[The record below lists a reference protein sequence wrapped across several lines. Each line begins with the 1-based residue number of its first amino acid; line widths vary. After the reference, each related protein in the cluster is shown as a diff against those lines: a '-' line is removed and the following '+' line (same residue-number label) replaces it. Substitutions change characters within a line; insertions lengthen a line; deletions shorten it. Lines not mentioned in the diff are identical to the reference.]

1 MIRFFVQVIIVFLCV
16 VLSIK
21 WTVEAILFREVYSD
35 RNRVTAGLSQVH
47 LDQLHF
53 LADQLVACPP
63 QEQGN
68 KLAEFGK
75 QSVGPLAILP
85 IAELAESEQSRL
97 KKANG
102 FIVRYADGMIDYLGV
117 PLSKDNYLLC
127 GPIGRLSNRFIE
139 LQVDGWLKGVRE
151 ALESS
156 GDVQT
161 TLSRYSSL
169 SRVPIRLEQ
178 RESLPDKVSEK
189 LTDYH
194 ESVFYQTDVGSF
206 VALELRDSS
215 QVLCLGPLLEV
226 TNYAQVAAV
235 YGILGWLLVAFAV
248 LAWMIIKVS
257 LRFRKIENAAV
268 EIADGNF
275 SARVD
280 ATKLGEA
287 TKLAVAFNTMVSKTE
302 SVIRT
307 QKELLQVVSHELRTP
322 LSRLKFAAA
331 LVPRSQIDQ
340 GLDSPGLVMLQ
351 SIDDIEAIVQEI
363 LFYVRNEQA
372 EPLQSKEIITI
383 NLALEGILRALR
395 IDYPQLQVEMVFAGS
410 DPGIKV
416 LADRRS
422 FQRVFVNLT
431 SNGARYAKS
440 LLRLRVSEVQESVS
454 GAGGLSYICID
465 VEDDGPGIPEAMRS
479 EVMKPFVRIDPGSQD
494 KEHASSHS
502 GLGLGLAIV
511 NRILQQHGG
520 SVQIDRGELGGCLVK
535 TRWPNT

>member
-1 MIRFFVQVIIVFLCV
+1 MIRFFIQIVIVFVCV

-35 RNRVTAGLSQVH
+35 RNRVVAGLSQVH

-85 IAELAESEQSRL
+85 IAELAESEHSRL
-97 KKANG
+97 KKTDG

-117 PLSKDNYLLC
+117 PLSNDHYLLC

-178 RESLPDKVSEK
+178 RENLPDKVFEK

-226 TNYAQVAAV
+226 TNYAQVAAG
-235 YGILGWLLVAFAV
+235 YGILGWLLVALAV

-287 TKLAVAFNTMVSKTE
+287 TKLAVAFNTMASKTE

-340 GLDSPGLVMLQ
+340 GYDSPGLVMLQ

-372 EPLQSKEIITI
+372 EPLQSKEIITV

-422 FQRVFVNLT
+422 FQRVLANLT
-431 SNGARYAKS
+431 SNAARYA
-440 LLRLRVSEVQESVS
+440 VSTVRIYVAESWEFDTQAASHRFV
-454 GAGGLSYICID
+454 YVD
-465 VEDDGPGIPEAMRS
+465 VEDDGPGIPGDLRS
-479 EVMKPFVRIDPGSQD
+479 EVMKPFVRIDPRSQD
-494 KEHASSHS
+494 EQQASSHS

-511 NRILQQHGG
+511 NRILLQHGG

-535 TRWPNT
+535 TRWPIT

>member
-117 PLSKDNYLLC
+117 PISEDNYLLC

-156 GDVQT
+156 GDVQA

-226 TNYAQVAAV
+226 TNYAQVAAG

-287 TKLAVAFNTMVSKTE
+287 TKLAVAFNTMASKTE

-454 GAGGLSYICID
+454 GAGELSYICID

-479 EVMKPFVRIDPGSQD
+479 EVMKPFVRIDPGSKD

>member
-1 MIRFFVQVIIVFLCV
+1 MIRFYIQVVIVFLCV

-21 WTVEAILFREVYSD
+21 WTVEGILFREVYSD
-35 RNRVTAGLSQVH
+35 RNRVIAGLSQVH
-47 LDQLHF
+47 LDELHF
-53 LADQLVACPP
+53 LAEQLVACPP

-68 KLAEFGK
+68 KLAELGK

-85 IAELAESEQSRL
+85 ISELAESEQSRL
-97 KKANG
+97 IKSDG
-102 FIVRYADGMIDYLGV
+102 FIVRYADGMIDFLGV
-117 PLSKDNYLLC
+117 PLSDDHYLLC
-127 GPIGRLSNRFIE
+127 GPIGRLTNRFIE
-139 LQVDGWLKGVRE
+139 LQVDSRLKGIRE

-156 GDVQT
+156 GDAQAT
-161 TLSRYSSL
+161 ISKYSSL
-169 SRVPIRLEQ
+169 LRVPIRIEQ
-178 RESLPDKVSEK
+178 RESLPGKVSEK

-194 ESVFYQTDVGSF
+194 QSVFYQTDVGNF

-215 QVLCLGPLLEV
+215 QVLCLGPLKEV
-226 TNYAQVAAV
+226 TNYAQVAAG
-235 YGILGWLLVAFAV
+235 YGILGWLLVALAV
-248 LAWMIIKVS
+248 FAWMIIKVS
-257 LRFRKIENAAV
+257 LRFRKIETAAV
-268 EIADGNF
+268 AIAAGNF

-287 TKLAVAFNTMVSKTE
+287 TKLAMAFNTMASKTE

-372 EPLQSKEIITI
+372 EPFQSKEVITI
-383 NLALEGILRALR
+383 NLALESILRAVR
-395 IDYPQLQVEMVFAGS
+395 IDYPQLQFEMVFAGT
-410 DPGIKV
+410 DPNIKV

-422 FQRVFVNLT
+422 FQRVFINLT
-431 SNGARYAKS
+431 SNVARYAES
-440 LLRLRVSEVQESVS
+440 MVRIHVSESNELNSHRESHRF
-454 GAGGLSYICID
+454 ICVD
-465 VEDDGPGIPEAMRS
+465 VEDDGPGIPGDFRS

-494 KEHASSHS
+494 KDQASSHS

-520 SVQIDRGELGGCLVK
+520 SVEIDRGELGGCLVN
-535 TRWPNT
+535 TRWPSG

>member
-53 LADQLVACPP
+53 LADQLAACPP

>member
-1 MIRFFVQVIIVFLCV
+1 
-16 VLSIK
+16 
-21 WTVEAILFREVYSD
+21 
-35 RNRVTAGLSQVH
+35 
-47 LDQLHF
+47 
-53 LADQLVACPP
+53 
-63 QEQGN
+63 
-68 KLAEFGK
+68 
-75 QSVGPLAILP
+75 
-85 IAELAESEQSRL
+85 
-97 KKANG
+97 
-102 FIVRYADGMIDYLGV
+102 
-117 PLSKDNYLLC
+117 
-127 GPIGRLSNRFIE
+127 
-139 LQVDGWLKGVRE
+139 
-151 ALESS
+151 
-156 GDVQT
+156 
-161 TLSRYSSL
+161 
-169 SRVPIRLEQ
+169 
-178 RESLPDKVSEK
+178 
-189 LTDYH
+189 
-194 ESVFYQTDVGSF
+194 
-206 VALELRDSS
+206 
-215 QVLCLGPLLEV
+215 LLEV

-287 TKLAVAFNTMVSKTE
+287 TKLAVAFNTMASKTE

-520 SVQIDRGELGGCLVK
+520 SVQIDRGALGGCLVK

>member
-75 QSVGPLAILP
+75 QSAGPLAILP

-117 PLSKDNYLLC
+117 PLSKDKYLLC

-465 VEDDGPGIPEAMRS
+465 VEDDGPGISEAMRG

-520 SVQIDRGELGGCLVK
+520 SVQIDRGALGGCLVK

>member
-1 MIRFFVQVIIVFLCV
+1 MIRFYIQVVIVFLCV

-35 RNRVTAGLSQVH
+35 RNRVIAGLSQVH
-47 LDQLHF
+47 LDELHF
-53 LADQLVACPP
+53 LAEQLVACPP

-68 KLAEFGK
+68 KLAELGK

-85 IAELAESEQSRL
+85 ISELAESEQSRL
-97 KKANG
+97 RKSDG
-102 FIVRYADGMIDYLGV
+102 FIVRYADGMIDFLGV
-117 PLSKDNYLLC
+117 PLSDDHYLLC
-127 GPIGRLSNRFIE
+127 GPIGRLTNRFIE
-139 LQVDGWLKGVRE
+139 LQVDSRLKGIRE

-156 GDVQT
+156 GDAQAT
-161 TLSRYSSL
+161 ISKYSSL
-169 SRVPIRLEQ
+169 LRVPIRIEQ
-178 RESLPDKVSEK
+178 RESLPGKVSEK

-194 ESVFYQTDVGSF
+194 QSVFYQTDVGNF

-215 QVLCLGPLLEV
+215 QVLCLGPLKEV
-226 TNYAQVAAV
+226 TNYAQVAAG
-235 YGILGWLLVAFAV
+235 YGILGWLLVALAV
-248 LAWMIIKVS
+248 FAWMIIKVS
-257 LRFRKIENAAV
+257 LRFRKIETAAV
-268 EIADGNF
+268 AIADGNF

-287 TKLAVAFNTMVSKTE
+287 TKLAMAFNTMASKTE

-383 NLALEGILRALR
+383 DLALEGILRALR
-395 IDYPQLQVEMVFAGS
+395 IDYPKLQVEMVFAGS
-410 DPGIKV
+410 DPNTKV

-431 SNGARYAKS
+431 SNAARYAES
-440 LLRLRVSEVQESVS
+440 MVRIHVSESNELNSHRESQRLV
-454 GAGGLSYICID
+454 CID
-465 VEDDGPGIPEAMRS
+465 VEDDGPGIPGDFRC

-494 KEHASSHS
+494 KDQASSHS

-520 SVQIDRGELGGCLVK
+520 SVQIDRGELGGCLVN
-535 TRWPNT
+535 TRWPSG

>member
-1 MIRFFVQVIIVFLCV
+1 
-16 VLSIK
+16 
-21 WTVEAILFREVYSD
+21 
-35 RNRVTAGLSQVH
+35 
-47 LDQLHF
+47 
-53 LADQLVACPP
+53 
-63 QEQGN
+63 
-68 KLAEFGK
+68 
-75 QSVGPLAILP
+75 
-85 IAELAESEQSRL
+85 
-97 KKANG
+97 
-102 FIVRYADGMIDYLGV
+102 
-117 PLSKDNYLLC
+117 
-127 GPIGRLSNRFIE
+127 
-139 LQVDGWLKGVRE
+139 
-151 ALESS
+151 
-156 GDVQT
+156 
-161 TLSRYSSL
+161 
-169 SRVPIRLEQ
+169 
-178 RESLPDKVSEK
+178 
-189 LTDYH
+189 
-194 ESVFYQTDVGSF
+194 
-206 VALELRDSS
+206 
-215 QVLCLGPLLEV
+215 
-226 TNYAQVAAV
+226 
-235 YGILGWLLVAFAV
+235 V

-287 TKLAVAFNTMVSKTE
+287 TKLAMAFNTMASKTE

-395 IDYPQLQVEMVFAGS
+395 IDYPQLHVEMVFAGS
-410 DPGIKV
+410 DPSIKV

-431 SNGARYAKS
+431 SNAARYAES
-440 LLRLRVSEVQESVS
+440 MVRIHVSESNELNSHRESQRLV
-454 GAGGLSYICID
+454 CID
-465 VEDDGPGIPEAMRS
+465 VEDDGPGIPGDFRS

-494 KEHASSHS
+494 EDQASSHS

-520 SVQIDRGELGGCLVK
+520 SVQIDSGPLGGCLVN
-535 TRWPNT
+535 TRWPSN

>member
-1 MIRFFVQVIIVFLCV
+1 
-16 VLSIK
+16 
-21 WTVEAILFREVYSD
+21 
-35 RNRVTAGLSQVH
+35 
-47 LDQLHF
+47 
-53 LADQLVACPP
+53 
-63 QEQGN
+63 
-68 KLAEFGK
+68 
-75 QSVGPLAILP
+75 
-85 IAELAESEQSRL
+85 
-97 KKANG
+97 
-102 FIVRYADGMIDYLGV
+102 MIDYLGV
-117 PLSKDNYLLC
+117 PLSNDHYLLC

-178 RESLPDKVSEK
+178 RENLPDKVFEK

-226 TNYAQVAAV
+226 TNYAQVAAG

-287 TKLAVAFNTMVSKTE
+287 TKLAVAFNTMASKTE

-322 LSRLKFAAA
+322 LARLKFAAA
-331 LVPRSQIDQ
+331 LLHKANASQEN
-340 GLDSPGLVMLQ
+340 DSPMPVMLQ
-351 SIDDIEAIVQEI
+351 SIDDIETIVQEVF
-363 LFYVRNEQA
+363 FYIKNEQA
-372 EPLQSKEIITI
+372 DPLKNKELITI
-383 NLALEGILRALR
+383 DLALEGVLRTLR
-395 IDYPQLQVEMVFAGS
+395 IEYPQLHIEMVFADRDS
-410 DPGIKV
+410 SKKV

-422 FQRVFVNLT
+422 FQRAFGNLI

-454 GAGGLSYICID
+454 GGGELSYICID
-465 VEDDGPGIPEAMRS
+465 VEDDGPGIPDAMRS

-511 NRILQQHGG
+511 QRILQQHGG
-520 SVQIDRGELGGCLVK
+520 SVQIDRGPLGGCLVR
-535 TRWPNT
+535 TRWPSR

>member
-1 MIRFFVQVIIVFLCV
+1 
-16 VLSIK
+16 
-21 WTVEAILFREVYSD
+21 
-35 RNRVTAGLSQVH
+35 
-47 LDQLHF
+47 
-53 LADQLVACPP
+53 
-63 QEQGN
+63 
-68 KLAEFGK
+68 
-75 QSVGPLAILP
+75 
-85 IAELAESEQSRL
+85 
-97 KKANG
+97 
-102 FIVRYADGMIDYLGV
+102 MIDYLGV
-117 PLSKDNYLLC
+117 PLSNDHYLLC

-178 RESLPDKVSEK
+178 RENLPDKVFEK

-226 TNYAQVAAV
+226 TNYAQVAAG
-235 YGILGWLLVAFAV
+235 YGILGWLLVALAV

-287 TKLAVAFNTMVSKTE
+287 TKLAVAFNTMASKTE

-307 QKELLQVVSHELRTP
+307 QKELLQVVSHELRTL

-331 LVPRSQIDQ
+331 LDPRPQIDQ

-395 IDYPQLQVEMVFAGS
+395 TDYPQLQVEMVFAGS
-410 DPGIKV
+410 DPSIKV

-431 SNGARYAKS
+431 SNAARYAES
-440 LLRLRVSEVQESVS
+440 TVRIHVSESKELNSHRESHRFV
-454 GAGGLSYICID
+454 CID
-465 VEDDGPGIPEAMRS
+465 VEDDGPGIPGDLRS
-479 EVMKPFVRIDPGSQD
+479 EVMKPFVRIDPEAQNQQQ
-494 KEHASSHS
+494 ASSHS

-511 NRILQQHGG
+511 QRILQQHGG
-520 SVQIDRGELGGCLVK
+520 SVQIDRGPLGGCLVR
-535 TRWPNT
+535 TRWPTS

>member
-75 QSVGPLAILP
+75 QSAGPLAILP

-117 PLSKDNYLLC
+117 PLSKDKYLLC

-206 VALELRDSS
+206 VALELRDSG

-520 SVQIDRGELGGCLVK
+520 SVQIDRGALGGCLVK

>member
-1 MIRFFVQVIIVFLCV
+1 MIRFFIQVVIVFVCV

-35 RNRVTAGLSQVH
+35 RNRVIAGLSQVH

-97 KKANG
+97 KKTDG

-117 PLSKDNYLLC
+117 PLSKDQYLLC
-127 GPIGRLSNRFIE
+127 GPIGRLTNRFIE
-139 LQVDGWLKGVRE
+139 LQVDSWLKSFRE

-156 GDVQT
+156 GDVQAT
-161 TLSRYSSL
+161 ISKYSSL
-169 SRVPIRLEQ
+169 LRVPIRLEQ
-178 RESLPDKVSEK
+178 RESLPGTVSEK
-189 LTDYH
+189 LTDYQ

-226 TNYAQVAAV
+226 TNYAQVAAG
-235 YGILGWLLVAFAV
+235 YGILGWLLVALAV

-287 TKLAVAFNTMVSKTE
+287 TKLAVAFNTMASKTE

-395 IDYPQLQVEMVFAGS
+395 IDYPQLHVEMVFAGS
-410 DPGIKV
+410 DPSIKV

-431 SNGARYAKS
+431 SNAARYADS
-440 LLRLRVSEVQESVS
+440 TVRIHVSESNELNSHRESHRFV
-454 GAGGLSYICID
+454 CID
-465 VEDDGPGIPEAMRS
+465 VEDDGPGIPGDFRS

-494 KEHASSHS
+494 EDQASSHS

-520 SVQIDRGELGGCLVK
+520 SVQIDSGPLGGCLVN
-535 TRWPNT
+535 TRWPSN

>member
-1 MIRFFVQVIIVFLCV
+1 MGA
-16 VLSIK
+16 S
-21 WTVEAILFREVYSD
+21 
-35 RNRVTAGLSQVH
+35 
-47 LDQLHF
+47 
-53 LADQLVACPP
+53 
-63 QEQGN
+63 
-68 KLAEFGK
+68 
-75 QSVGPLAILP
+75 
-85 IAELAESEQSRL
+85 
-97 KKANG
+97 
-102 FIVRYADGMIDYLGV
+102 
-117 PLSKDNYLLC
+117 
-127 GPIGRLSNRFIE
+127 
-139 LQVDGWLKGVRE
+139 
-151 ALESS
+151 
-156 GDVQT
+156 
-161 TLSRYSSL
+161 
-169 SRVPIRLEQ
+169 
-178 RESLPDKVSEK
+178 
-189 LTDYH
+189 
-194 ESVFYQTDVGSF
+194 
-206 VALELRDSS
+206 
-215 QVLCLGPLLEV
+215 
-226 TNYAQVAAV
+226 
-235 YGILGWLLVAFAV
+235 AV

-287 TKLAVAFNTMVSKTE
+287 TKLAVAFNTMASKTE

-340 GLDSPGLVMLQ
+340 GHDSPGLVMLQ

-372 EPLQSKEIITI
+372 EPLQSKEIITV

-422 FQRVFVNLT
+422 FQRVLANLT
-431 SNGARYAKS
+431 SNAARYA
-440 LLRLRVSEVQESVS
+440 VSTVRIYVAESWEFDTQAASHRFV
-454 GAGGLSYICID
+454 YVD
-465 VEDDGPGIPEAMRS
+465 VEDDGPDIPGDLRS
-479 EVMKPFVRIDPGSQD
+479 EVMKPFVRIDPRSQD
-494 KEHASSHS
+494 EQQASSHS

-511 NRILQQHGG
+511 NRILLQHGG

-535 TRWPNT
+535 TRWPIT

>member
-1 MIRFFVQVIIVFLCV
+1 MIRFYIQVVIVFLCV

-35 RNRVTAGLSQVH
+35 RNRVIAGLSQVH
-47 LDQLHF
+47 LDELHF
-53 LADQLVACPP
+53 LAEQLVACPP

-68 KLAEFGK
+68 KLAELGK

-85 IAELAESEQSRL
+85 ISELAESEQSRL
-97 KKANG
+97 IKSDG
-102 FIVRYADGMIDYLGV
+102 FIVRYADGMIDFLGV
-117 PLSKDNYLLC
+117 PLSDDHYLLC
-127 GPIGRLSNRFIE
+127 GPIGCLTNRFIE
-139 LQVDGWLKGVRE
+139 LQVDSRLKGIRE

-156 GDVQT
+156 GDAQAT
-161 TLSRYSSL
+161 ISKYSSL
-169 SRVPIRLEQ
+169 LRVPIRIEQ
-178 RESLPDKVSEK
+178 RESLPGKVSEK

-194 ESVFYQTDVGSF
+194 QSVFYQTDVGNF

-215 QVLCLGPLLEV
+215 QVLCLGPLKEV
-226 TNYAQVAAV
+226 TNYAQVAAG
-235 YGILGWLLVAFAV
+235 YGILGWLLVALAV
-248 LAWMIIKVS
+248 FAWMIIKVS
-257 LRFRKIENAAV
+257 LRFRKIETAAV
-268 EIADGNF
+268 AIAAGNF

-287 TKLAVAFNTMVSKTE
+287 TKLAMAFNTMASKTE

-372 EPLQSKEIITI
+372 EPFQSKEVITI
-383 NLALEGILRALR
+383 NLALESILRAVR
-395 IDYPQLQVEMVFAGS
+395 IDYPQLQFEMVFAGT
-410 DPGIKV
+410 DPNIKV

-422 FQRVFVNLT
+422 FQRVFINLT
-431 SNGARYAKS
+431 SNAARYAES
-440 LLRLRVSEVQESVS
+440 MVRIHVSESNEINSHRESQRLV
-454 GAGGLSYICID
+454 CID
-465 VEDDGPGIPEAMRS
+465 VEDDGPGIPGDFRC

-494 KEHASSHS
+494 KDQASSHS

-520 SVQIDRGELGGCLVK
+520 SVQIDRGELGGCLVN
-535 TRWPNT
+535 TRWPSG

>member
-1 MIRFFVQVIIVFLCV
+1 MIRFFIQVVIVFICV
-16 VLSIK
+16 TLSIK

-35 RNRVTAGLSQVH
+35 RNRVVAGLSQVH

-53 LADQLVACPP
+53 FADQLVTCPP

-68 KLAEFGK
+68 RLADFAK
-75 QSVGPLAILP
+75 QSNGPLAILP
-85 IAELAESEQSRL
+85 IAELVDSDRSRL
-97 KKANG
+97 KKPDG

-127 GPIGRLSNRFIE
+127 GPIGHVTNRFIE
-139 LQVDGWLKGVRE
+139 VQVESWIKGIRD

-156 GDVQT
+156 GDAQAT
-161 TLSRYSSL
+161 ISKYSRL
-169 SRVPIRLEQ
+169 IRVPIRIEE
-178 RESLPDKVSEK
+178 RERLPDRVSETM
-189 LTDYH
+189 TDYQK
-194 ESVFYQTDVGSF
+194 SVFYQTGAGSF

-215 QVLCLGPLLEV
+215 RVICLGPLLEV
-226 TNYAQVAAV
+226 TNYAQVAAR
-235 YGILGWLLVAFAV
+235 YGILGWLLGASAV
-248 LAWMIIKVS
+248 LAWMIINVS
-257 LRFRKIENAAV
+257 LRFRKIQNAAV

-280 ATKLGEA
+280 TRNLGEA
-287 TKLAVAFNTMVSKTE
+287 TKLAAAFNTMASKTE

-340 GLDSPGLVMLQ
+340 GIDSPGLVMLQ
-351 SIDDIEAIVQEI
+351 SIEDIEAIVQEI

-383 NLALEGILRALR
+383 KLALEGILRALQ
-395 IDYPQLQVEMVFAGS
+395 IEYPHLQVEMVFAGS
-410 DPGIKV
+410 DPSIKV

-422 FQRVFVNLT
+422 FQRVFANLT
-431 SNGARYAKS
+431 SNAARYAVS
-440 LLRLRVSEVQESVS
+440 TVRIHVSESKEFDTQSVS
-454 GAGGLSYICID
+454 QRFVYVD
-465 VEDDGPGIPEAMRS
+465 VEDDGPGIPEEFHG

-494 KEHASSHS
+494 EQQASSHS

-520 SVQIDRGELGGCLVK
+520 SVQIDSRPLGGCMVR
-535 TRWPNT
+535 TRWP

>member
-1 MIRFFVQVIIVFLCV
+1 MIRLFIQVVIVFVCV
-16 VLSIK
+16 TLSIK

-35 RNRVTAGLSQVH
+35 RNRVVAGLSQVH

-53 LADQLVACPP
+53 FADQLVACPP

-85 IAELAESEQSRL
+85 IAELAESEHSRL
-97 KKANG
+97 KKTDG

-117 PLSKDNYLLC
+117 PLSNDHYLLC

-169 SRVPIRLEQ
+169 LRVPIRLEQ
-178 RESLPDKVSEK
+178 RENLPDKVSEK
-189 LTDYH
+189 LTDYQ

-226 TNYAQVAAV
+226 TNYAQVAAG
-235 YGILGWLLVAFAV
+235 YGILGWLLVALAV

-287 TKLAVAFNTMVSKTE
+287 TKLAVAFNTMASKTE

-395 IDYPQLQVEMVFAGS
+395 TDYPQLQVEMVFAGS
-410 DPGIKV
+410 DPSIKV

-431 SNGARYAKS
+431 SNAARYAES
-440 LLRLRVSEVQESVS
+440 TVRIHVSESKELNSHRESHRFV
-454 GAGGLSYICID
+454 CID
-465 VEDDGPGIPEAMRS
+465 VEDDGPGIPDAMRS

-511 NRILQQHGG
+511 NRILHQHGG
-520 SVQIDRGELGGCLVK
+520 SVQIDRGALGGCLVK
-535 TRWPNT
+535 TRWPTT